1 MFVCLSICLSV
12 LCLFSVCQVSG
23 ETAPAPT
30 RGPNVRSADEEAE
43 EESGG
48 GGGGAAAAPVSLAD
62 LMPKVDISGQIKS
75 DLIKEL
81 GDKGW
86 KIRGEALQKVSA
98 ETSPFSSSLLSL
110 MCVYFSLRYKVSLQQ
125 LNSSSHRWVIFL
137 EL

>member
-1 MFVCLSICLSV
+1 MCLFV
-12 LCLFSVCQVSG
+12 CLFSVCTQVSG

-43 EESGG
+43 EESGGG

-98 ETSPFSSSLLSL
+98 ETSPLFTVLLLSL
-110 MCVYFSLRYKVSLQQ
+110 TCVYFSLRCKVSLQQ

>member
-1 MFVCLSICLSV
+1 MSA
-12 LCLFSVCQVSG
+12 

-43 EESGG
+43 EESGGG

-86 KIRGEALQKVSA
+86 KIRGEALQKVST
-98 ETSPFSSSLLSL
+98 ETSPLYTVLLLSL

-125 LNSSSHRWVIFL
+125 LNLSSHRWVIFL